1 MDYIQITESELD
13 KILAGE
19 ELNKSVKTGELFN
32 GMRY

>member
-13 KILAGE
+13 KVLAGE
-19 ELNKSVKTGELFN
+19 ELNKSVKTGEIFK

>member
-19 ELNKSVKTGELFN
+19 ELNKSVKTGEIFN